1 MKPLHYIQ
9 LDNATPLHPMA
20 LWDGAVAQS
29 VTHNTDSHFCILWNT
44 HATFVTEKK
53 NIPPSQKVIKISETG
68 LINRKRATSLE
79 KAIFSCLLPCQN
91 IASQIKHRS
100 VIGENAQF
108 IRAYIIPNLYARY
121 CSYTSCFSFP
131 AQWSSE
137 DGEVWI
143 FAPKRDVLG
152 PQSFLGAGEPIVMG
166 VTPLTN
172 DNAKTSVGED
182 LM

>member
-53 NIPPSQKVIKISETG
+53 NIPPSQKVTKISETG

-91 IASQIKHRS
+91 IARQIKHRS

-108 IRAYIIPNLYARY
+108 IRAYITQTCMPGIVVIPVVLVFPHSGHPKMAKCEFSLQKWTFWARKV
-121 CSYTSCFSFP
+121 F
-131 AQWSSE
+131 W
-137 DGEVWI
+137 G
-143 FAPKRDVLG
+143 LG
-152 PQSFLGAGEPIVMG
+152 
-166 VTPLTN
+166 N
-172 DNAKTSVGED
+172 R
-182 LM
+182 